1 MFTNLLTNERHK
13 MMQRPMFW
21 VVLVIMAILVLCSQG
36 AIFAMLKLE
45 IASQEP
51 SAEIIEGFNSFITWP
66 EALTN
71 VLGFAGGN
79 QFGGLLLVIL
89 VGAITA
95 QEYGWRTMHLWLSK
109 GISRPMLM
117 GAKLLN
123 LLLPA
128 FLIVLVTA
136 LTGGII
142 TGLLSLILSGPLPVD
157 QVDFLAWGLSILR
170 VTYTLLPY
178 GALAFFLAVAFRSPV
193 VAIGG
198 SLAYTLLIE
207 GIVIQLLSFAGGVI
221 GQIGQ
226 YLPGGMANSLLLQ
239 NRAGHLTVVVNN
251 QTADL
256 AMLDP
261 IPAAIG
267 IGLWTLL
274 FAALAVGLFSRQDLA
289 E

>member
-1 MFTNLLTNERHK
+1 MLTNLFTNERQK

-21 VVLVIMAILVLCSQG
+21 VMLAIMALLVLCSQG
-36 AIFAMLKLE
+36 AIFTLLKVE
-45 IASQEP
+45 MASQEP
-51 SAEIIEGFNSFITWP
+51 SAELVESFNSFFLWP
-66 EALTN
+66 EGLTN
-71 VLGFAGGN
+71 VLGFAGGG
-79 QFGGLLLVIL
+79 QFGGLLLVVL

-95 QEYGWRTMHLWLSK
+95 QEYGWRTMHLWLSR
-109 GISRPMLM
+109 GVSRPMLM

-123 LLLPA
+123 VLLAAL
-128 FLIVLVTA
+128 LIVLVTA
-136 LTGGII
+136 LTGGIV
-142 TGLLSLILSGPLPVD
+142 TGLLNLIEFGSLPVE
-157 QVDFLAWGLSILR
+157 QVDFLAWGMSILR

-193 VAIGG
+193 AAIGG

-207 GIVIQLLSFAGGVI
+207 GIAIQLLSFAGGAI
-221 GQIGQ
+221 GKIGQ
-226 YLPGGMANSLLLQ
+226 YLPGGMAYSLLQ
-239 NRAGHLTVVVNN
+239 HNRAGHMTIVVNN
-251 QTADL
+251 QAAEI

-274 FAALAVGLFSRQDLA
+274 FAALAVGLFARQDLA